1 MSASPTAPS
10 PSACLDC
17 GAPLVDRAV
26 AGEAVSECTACGS
39 LRLSRS
45 ALNQLRGRSPEEH
58 RLLAASPADPP
69 SHTPPKLGA
78 IRKCPV
84 CQSTVLSH
92 PFGGGNVRVESC
104 ESCELVFLQR
114 TRLAAIVKEAREGIQ
129 MSDEAR
135 ATLQHHRLLAAGN
148 RFSAAEFGIGTAIL
162 VSALVFFRIV
172 LRTGFAT
179 PFIAVGAVVAT
190 VLLVYLQAKW
200 RAQRASAAETMDR
213 VAAEELARMREK
225 ESAELRALPPKAA
238 TPSLPA
244 PAKDSPSRPSDPSKS
259 PARSASTPGARTP
272 SSRSGRSLPCPVCR
286 APLPAG
292 TTYCK
297 ACDSDFG

>member
-10 PSACLDC
+10 SATSRSTCLDC

-26 AGEAVSECTACGS
+26 AGEALSECTACGS

-45 ALNQLRGRSPEEH
+45 ALNQLRGRSPEAH
-58 RLLAASPADPP
+58 PLLAASPADPP
-69 SHTPPKLGA
+69 SHTPPRLGA

-104 ESCELVFLQR
+104 ESCELVFLRR

-179 PFIAVGAVVAT
+179 SFIAVGAVIAT
-190 VLLVYLQAKW
+190 VLLIYLQAKW
-200 RAQRASAAETMDR
+200 RAQRASAAETMER
-213 VAAEELARMREK
+213 VAAEELARLREK
-225 ESAELRALPPKAA
+225 EAAESRDLPPRAA
-238 TPSLPA
+238 TRALPA
-244 PAKDSPSRPSDPSKS
+244 PAKDSPSRLSDPAK
-259 PARSASTPGARTP
+259 TP
-272 SSRSGRSLPCPVCR
+272 SSRAGRSLPCPVCR

-292 TTYCK
+292 TTHCK